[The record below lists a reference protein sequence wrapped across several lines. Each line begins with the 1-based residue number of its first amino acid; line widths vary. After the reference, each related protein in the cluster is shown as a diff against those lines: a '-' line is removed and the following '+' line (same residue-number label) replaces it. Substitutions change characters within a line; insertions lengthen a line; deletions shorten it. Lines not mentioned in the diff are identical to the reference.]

1 MPGVQV
7 PQYING
13 HVCLDMVPL
22 VPLGATMGYAVAI
35 LSYYKSLYFG
45 MMADPRV
52 MPDVALMKAFVDDAF
67 AELKRRCVEKSMEA
81 SSEEPERKS
90 ASGA

>member
-1 MPGVQV
+1 
-7 PQYING
+7 
-13 HVCLDMVPL
+13 MVPL

-35 LSYYKSLYFG
+35 LSYYRSLYFG

-67 AELKRRCVEKSMEA
+67 AELKRRCAEKSAEKA
-81 SSEEPERKS
+81 EQEPVQQS
-90 ASGA
+90 AAGA

>member
-7 PQYING
+7 PQYLNG

-22 VPLGATMGYAVAI
+22 VPIAATMGYGVAI
-35 LSYYKSLYFG
+35 LSYYRSLYFG
-45 MMADPRV
+45 LMAEPRV

-67 AELKRRCVEKSMEA
+67 AELKQRCAEQSAPPSDAREA
-81 SSEEPERKS
+81 LKS
-90 ASGA
+90 AAGN

>member
-1 MPGVQV
+1 
-7 PQYING
+7 
-13 HVCLDMVPL
+13 MVPL

-67 AELKRRCVEKSMEA
+67 AEMKRRCAEKAAETA
-81 SSEEPERKS
+81 QQEPERQA